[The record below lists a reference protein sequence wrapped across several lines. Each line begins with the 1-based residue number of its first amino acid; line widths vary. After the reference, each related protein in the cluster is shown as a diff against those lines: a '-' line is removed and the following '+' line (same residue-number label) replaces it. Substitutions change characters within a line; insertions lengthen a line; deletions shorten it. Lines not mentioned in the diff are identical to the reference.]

1 MHRSP
6 WRSAALARAGPYVS
20 WRWMLG
26 PARFGSYFGGCFS
39 IYRTSSMPAFGLGCC
54 DCCHRLLFNYP
65 IFFWTAYP
73 PRQGEGNPCAMS
85 TAAADLNHSP
95 IKCGSAPRFAERDLW
110 NIDRTAASVRLDV
123 EGPDDLAPLF
133 AVVSD
138 ELAEI
143 GGRAKERPGA
153 ELGEPRLDF
162 WIGEAGGYWLNEAVD
177 KFWRRGLARA

>member
-1 MHRSP
+1 M
-6 WRSAALARAGPYVS
+6 
-20 WRWMLG
+20 
-26 PARFGSYFGGCFS
+26 
-39 IYRTSSMPAFGLGCC
+39 
-54 DCCHRLLFNYP
+54 
-65 IFFWTAYP
+65 
-73 PRQGEGNPCAMS
+73 QGEGNSCAMS
-85 TAAADLNHSP
+85 IAAADLNHSP

-143 GGRAKERPGA
+143 GGRANERRAA

-162 WIGEAGGYWLNEAVD
+162 GIGEAGVNGLIELVNNL
-177 KFWRRGLARA
+177 RRRVLRRTDPKPLARLVARHEFAHGRDVRQHLQ